1 MRLVARL
8 AGLAAVALL
17 SACAQQEPQPE
28 GPTVEATT
36 QITEPGDPRN
46 RARLHTEL
54 GSLYYTRGNMTVAL
68 EELRAAVAADPNY
81 ALAYGAF
88 GMVYMDLKENALA
101 EENFQRGL
109 RLAPTEPDLNHNY
122 GWFLCQTS
130 REPESIKYF
139 LQAIRNPLYP
149 APWRSYA
156 AAGVCSVK
164 MKKTKDAEEF
174 FQRALKLE
182 PDEPNS
188 LLKLGQIRYD
198 QGRIEDARTLVTR
211 YVKVASPTAESLWL
225 GLRIERKAGMRVA
238 EQSYATQLRRRFPAS
253 DEYRKLQRGEFD

>member
-1 MRLVARL
+1 VNRALYVFML
-8 AGLAAVALL
+8 ALLAA
-17 SACAQQEPQPE
+17 CAKPEVE
-28 GPTVEATT
+28 GPTVETGQVVGEA
-36 QITEPGDPRN
+36 GDPRN

-54 GSLYYTRGNMTVAL
+54 GGLYYSRGNMTVAL
-68 EELRAAVAADPNY
+68 DELRAAVAADPNY
-81 ALAYGAF
+81 ALAYGTF

-101 EENFQRGL
+101 EENFQKGL
-109 RLAPTEPDLNHNY
+109 RLAPNEPDLNHNY

-139 LQAIRNPLYP
+139 LQALRNPLYP
-149 APWRSYA
+149 SPWRSYA
-156 AAGVCSVK
+156 AAGVCSLK
-164 MKKTKDAEEF
+164 MKNVKDADEF

-198 QGRIEDARTLVTR
+198 QGRIEDARSLVMR
-211 YVKVASPTAESLWL
+211 YGKVAAPSAESLWL

-253 DEYRKLQRGEFD
+253 DEYRKLQRAEFD